1 MGHVHTYLEE
11 IGQGIQ
17 VWLGVDTF
25 FTRVSATS
33 VCIVVRLQH
42 LANRTENLVALV
54 QRANDIR

>member
-1 MGHVHTYLEE
+1 MHTYLEE

-17 VWLGVDTF
+17 VRLGVDTF
-25 FTRVSATS
+25 FARVSFATS